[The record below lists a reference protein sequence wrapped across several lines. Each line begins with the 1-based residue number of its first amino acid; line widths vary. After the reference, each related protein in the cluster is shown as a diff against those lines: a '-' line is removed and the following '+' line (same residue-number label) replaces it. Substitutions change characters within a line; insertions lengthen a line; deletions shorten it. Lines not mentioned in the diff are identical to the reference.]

1 MTASVASGMTT
12 DRAGRPLPRRASSR
26 SRAPVHTASRY
37 FPKSR
42 DCIPD
47 RFRWALGRVI
57 DDLPVAAWLV
67 MGAEPEEGLKRG
79 VWIAAS
85 VVTKDVLIQVHG

>member
-1 MTASVASGMTT
+1 MSHLNRVVLA
-12 DRAGRPLPRRASSR
+12 RLPRFALPDNLSHPKTKR

-47 RFRWALGRVI
+47 RFR
-57 DDLPVAAWLV
+57 
-67 MGAEPEEGLKRG
+67 
-79 VWIAAS
+79 
-85 VVTKDVLIQVHG
+85 